1 MRNELTHFKRSSS
14 SSFLLI
20 GCLAVNWQP
29 MCVVHLKSDQHVD
42 KNEEN
47 QELKRAA

>member
-1 MRNELTHFKRSSS
+1 MRNELPHFKRSAS